1 LVEAA
6 VSHSKPIDRTT
17 LVAIAVV
24 AYALANLVHEGLG
37 HGGACLLAGGS
48 PLALSA
54 IHFEE
59 DPGSLTASAQ
69 KWVSAGGTI
78 ANVALGVLALLAL
91 HASRRAPTA
100 GRYFLWLLMTVNLL
114 QAAGYWL
121 FSGLGNVG
129 DWAAVIEALSPHWA
143 FRLGLA
149 LVGGAAYVGVV
160 VFSLRELAPFLGG
173 GAERLRLAVE
183 LTLVPYLA
191 GGTLYVA
198 AGLPNPVG
206 LRLVLIS
213 AAAASFGGTSAL
225 AWMAQLLR
233 NETRFPPREGEPPP
247 LPRSTSWLVAGAV
260 VALLFVLV
268 LGPGI
273 RF

>member
-1 LVEAA
+1 MI
-6 VSHSKPIDRTT
+6 SRPT

-24 AYALANLVHEGLG
+24 AYALANLAHEGLG

-54 IHFEE
+54 IHFEA
-59 DPGSLTASAQ
+59 DPGSLAPSAQ
-69 KWVSAGGTI
+69 KWVAAGGTI
-78 ANVALGVLALLAL
+78 ANLVVGVLALLAL
-91 HASRRAPTA
+91 HACWRAPTA
-100 GRYFLWLLMTVNLL
+100 GRYFLWLFMTVNLL

-121 FSGLGNVG
+121 FSGLGNIG
-129 DWAAVIEALSPHWA
+129 DWAVVIEGSSPHWA

-149 LVGGAAYVGVV
+149 FLGGAAYVGFV
-160 VFSLRELAPFLGG
+160 VFALHELAPFLGSD
-173 GAERLRLAVE
+173 AERLRRAVA
-183 LTLVPYLA
+183 LTVIPYLA
-191 GGTLYVA
+191 GGLLYVV
-198 AGLPNPVG
+198 AGFPNPVG
-206 LRLVLIS
+206 VLLVLIS

-233 NETRFPPREGEPPP
+233 NETRFPPHAGPEPD
-247 LPRSTSWLVAGAV
+247 LPRSTSWLAAGVV

-268 LGPGI
+268 LGPGV

>member
-1 LVEAA
+1 
-6 VSHSKPIDRTT
+6 VSSATPIDRPT
-17 LVAIAVV
+17 LVAVAVV
-24 AYALANLVHEGLG
+24 AYTLANLVHEGLG
-37 HGGACLLAGGS
+37 HGGTCLLAGGS

-78 ANVALGVLALLAL
+78 ANVLVGVLALVAL
-91 HASRRAPTA
+91 RAGRRAPAT
-100 GRYFLWLLMTVNLL
+100 GRYFLWLLATVNLL

-121 FSGLGNVG
+121 FSGIGNVG
-129 DWAAVIEALSPHWA
+129 DWATVIEGWAPHAA

-149 LVGGAAYVGVV
+149 LVGMAAYVGVV
-160 VFSLRELAPFLGG
+160 VLSLRELVPFLGS
-173 GAERLRLAVE
+173 GADRLERAVT
-183 LTLVPYLA
+183 LTVTPYVA
-191 GGTLYVA
+191 GGLLYVA

-206 LRLVLIS
+206 WKLVLIS

-233 NETRFPPREGEPPP
+233 NEARFPPEAGAAPAF
-247 LPRSTSWLVAGAV
+247 PRSVAWLVAGVV
-260 VALLFVLV
+260 VALLFVFG

>member
-1 LVEAA
+1 MSAPKSTSRA
-6 VSHSKPIDRTT
+6 T

-37 HGGACLLAGGS
+37 HGGACLLAGGR

-59 DPGSLTASAQ
+59 DPGSLGAAAQ
-69 KWVSAGGTI
+69 KWVAAGGTI
-78 ANVALGVLALLAL
+78 ANVALGVLALAAL
-91 HASRRAPTA
+91 RATRQASNT
-100 GRYFLWLLMTVNLL
+100 RYFLWLFTTVNWL

-143 FRLGLA
+143 LRLGLA